1 MQRRRPVMLVILDGF
16 GWREDKAD
24 NAIRQAKTPT
34 FDRLWQHEPHGFLR
48 TSGKDVGL
56 PDGQMGNS
64 EVGHLNIGAGRV
76 VMQDLPRI
84 GTAISDGDIKGAP
97 TLTDLIKKLKASGGT
112 CHLIG
117 LVSPGGVHSH
127 QDHAAALAK
136 ILDEAG
142 VPMLVHVL
150 TDGRDTPPQSAADDV
165 KRLLAALPKSVKVA
179 SVSGRYYA
187 MDRDKRWDRVEKAY
201 NAIVEADGP
210 HFADAPAVVADAY
223 ANKKFD
229 EFILPA
235 VVGDYKGMKDG
246 DGILCFNFRADR
258 VREILGAMLE
268 PDFKGFARKRIV
280 KFATAVGMTQYS
292 DQLDKLMATIFP
304 PQTLANILGEVVAH
318 AGRTQLRMAE
328 TEKYPHVTYFLNG
341 GREEPYSGE
350 ERIMVPS
357 PKVAT
362 YDLQPEMSAP
372 ELTDKA
378 VAAINSGKVRSDRA
392 QFRQSRHGRPYRKP
406 AGGDQGGGNRR
417 CRARPHRRR
426 DRQSR
431 RRAARHRRSRQ
442 LRNDARSGDRRPAH
456 RAHHQSGAAAAVRRP
471 QSRSGRGGPP
481 RRSRADAARAD
492 GIAEAEG
499 NDRRIAVGGVT
510 RRSGREAGA
519 ADAMRDQP
527 LDEGGAFR
535 EL

>member
-34 FDRLWQHEPHGFLR
+34 FDRLWQDGPHGFLR

-84 GTAISDGDIKGAP
+84 GTAISDGDIKRAP
-97 TLTDLIKKLKASGGT
+97 ALTNLIKKLKASRGT

-142 VPMLVHVL
+142 VPTLVHAL

-165 KRLLAALPKSVKVA
+165 KRLLAALPKSVQVA

-201 NAIVEADGP
+201 NVIVEADGP

-223 ANKKFD
+223 ASKKFD
-229 EFILPA
+229 EFIVPA

-246 DGILCFNFRADR
+246 DGVLCFNFRADR

-268 PDFKGFARKRIV
+268 PDFKGFARKRVV

-292 DQLDKLMATIFP
+292 DELDKLMATIFP

-341 GREEPYSGE
+341 GREQPYSGE

-378 VAAINSGKVRSDRA
+378 VAAINSGKYDLIVLNFANPDMVGHTGSLPAAIKAVETVDA
-392 QFRQSRHGRPYRKP
+392 ELGRIVDAIDK
-406 AGGDQGGGNRR
+406 AGGALLVTADHGN
-417 CRARPHRRR
+417 CEMMR
-426 DRQSR
+426 D
-431 RRAARHRRSRQ
+431 
-442 LRNDARSGDRRPAH
+442 PAT
-456 RAHHQSGAAAAVRRP
+456 
-471 QSRSGRGGPP
+471 GGPHTAHTTNP
-481 RRSRADAARAD
+481 VPLMLFGGRNRGLVTEGRLADLAPTLLELMELPKPKEMTGA
-492 GIAEAEG
+492 
-499 NDRRIAVGGVT
+499 
-510 RRSGREAGA
+510 SLLAG
-519 ADAMRDQP
+519 
-527 LDEGGAFR
+527 
-535 EL
+535 